1 MPILVDFNQV
11 AISNL
16 MINLKMNQLD
26 TVEEDMLR
34 HMILNSLRFN
44 RNKFTEEYGEL
55 IICCDGRNT
64 WRRDVFPYYKRNRK
78 ESRAASGY
86 DWNHIFETLNKIKSE
101 IDEHFPYK
109 VVHLDRAEA
118 DDVIAVLAKQWTRD
132 DKVLILSG
140 DKDFMQ
146 LQKYDNVK
154 QYSPVQ
160 KKFLRVDNPQE
171 FLFEHIVRGDTG
183 DGIPNCLSKDSTFV
197 SGDRQTPI
205 TKKRLTEWMQKGKVD
220 YKNGDVGFDRNQRLI
235 DFDYI
240 PEDLAKDI
248 VRVFEDAPASDRR
261 NLFPYFVDKRLSKLM
276 EHITEF

>member
-16 MINLKMNQLD
+16 MINLKMNNLD

-64 WRRDVFPYYKRNRK
+64 WRRDAFPYYKRNRK
-78 ESRAASGY
+78 ETRASSGY
-86 DWNHIFETLNKIKSE
+86 NWNQIFETLNTIKSE
-101 IDEHFPYK
+101 IDEFFPYK

-118 DDVIAVLAKQWTRD
+118 DDIIAILAKHWTKD
-132 DKVLILSG
+132 EPVLILSG

-146 LQKYDNVK
+146 LQKYENIK

-197 SGDRQTPI
+197 SGGRQTPI
-205 TKKRLTEWMQKGKVD
+205 TKKRLAEWMEKGKVD
-220 YKNGDVGFDRNQRLI
+220 YKDGDVGFDRNQRLI

-240 PEDLAKDI
+240 PEDLAIEI
-248 VRVFEDAPASDRR
+248 VEAYEDATVTDRR
-261 NLFPYFVDKRLSKLM
+261 YLFDYFVNKRLSKLM
-276 EHITEF
+276 ENIQEF

>member
-64 WRRDVFPYYKRNRK
+64 WRRNVFPYYKRNRK
-78 ESRAASGY
+78 KTRAASGY

-240 PEDLAKDI
+240 PEDLVKDI

-261 NLFPYFVDKRLSKLM
+261 FLFPYFVDKRLSKLM

>member
-1 MPILVDFNQV
+1 MPILVDFNQI

-16 MINLKMNQLD
+16 MISLKMGHME
-26 TVEEDMLR
+26 TIEEGMLR

-44 RNKFTEEYGEL
+44 RNKFNENYGEL
-55 IICCDGRNT
+55 VICCDGKNT

-86 DWNHIFETLNKIKSE
+86 DWGLIFEILNTIRAE
-101 IDEHFPYK
+101 LTEHFPYK

-118 DDVIAVLAKQWTRD
+118 DDIIAVLARNWID
-132 DKVLILSG
+132 EKVLILSG

-146 LQKYDNVK
+146 LQKYENVS

-160 KKFLRVDNPQE
+160 KKYLRVKNPQE
-171 FLFEHIVRGDTG
+171 FLFEHIARGDIG

-197 SGDRQTPI
+197 SGDRQVPV
-205 TKKRLTEWMQKGKVD
+205 TKKRLAEWMEAGEVN
-220 YKNGDVGFDRNQRLI
+220 YKNGEVGFARNQRLI

-240 PEDLAKDI
+240 PEDLEKNI
-248 VRVFEDAPASDRR
+248 TKSYEDAPVVNRSE
-261 NLFPYFVDKRLSKLM
+261 LFPYFVSNRLSNLM

>member
-1 MPILVDFNQV
+1 M
-11 AISNL
+11 IS
-16 MINLKMNQLD
+16 LKMGHVDN
-26 TVEEDMLR
+26 VEEGMLR

-44 RNKFTEEYGEL
+44 RNKFNENYGEL
-55 IICCDGRNT
+55 VICCDGKNT

-86 DWNHIFETLNKIKSE
+86 DWSLIFEILNTIRAE
-101 IDEHFPYK
+101 LTEHFPYK

-118 DDVIAVLAKQWTRD
+118 DDIIAVLARNWID
-132 DKVLILSG
+132 EKVLILSG

-146 LQKYDNVK
+146 LQKYENVS

-160 KKFLRVDNPQE
+160 KKYLRVKNPQE
-171 FLFEHIVRGDTG
+171 FLFEHIARGDIG

-197 SGDRQTPI
+197 SGDRQVPV
-205 TKKRLTEWMQKGKVD
+205 TKKRLAEWMEAGEVN
-220 YKNGDVGFDRNQRLI
+220 YKNGEVGFTRNQRLI

-248 VRVFEDAPASDRR
+248 VEEYIKAETPDRR
-261 NLFPYFVDKRLSKLM
+261 GLFDYFVHNKLSKLM
-276 EHITEF
+276 ENIQEF

>member
-16 MINLKMNQLD
+16 MINLKMNNLS
-26 TVEEDMLR
+26 TVDEDMLR

-44 RNKFTEEYGEL
+44 RTKFTEEYGEL
-55 IICCDGRNT
+55 VICCDGRNT
-64 WRRDVFPYYKRNRK
+64 WRREVFPYYKRNRK
-78 ESRAASGY
+78 KTRAASGY
-86 DWNHIFETLNKIKSE
+86 DWNHIFETLNKIKTE
-101 IDEHFPYK
+101 INENFPYK

-118 DDVIAVLAKQWTRD
+118 DDIIAVLAKQWTRD
-132 DKVLILSG
+132 EPVLILSG

-160 KKFLRVDNPQE
+160 KKFLRADNPQE
-171 FLFEHIVRGDTG
+171 FLFEHIVRGDVG

-205 TKKRLTEWMQKGKVD
+205 TKKRVAKWMERGKVD

-235 DFDYI
+235 DFNYI

-248 VRVFEDAPASDRR
+248 VREYENAPEQDRR
-261 NLFPYFVDKRLSKLM
+261 YLFSYFVDKHLSKLM
-276 EHITEF
+276 EHIREF

>member
-16 MINLKMNQLD
+16 MINLKMNNLS
-26 TVEEDMLR
+26 TVDEDMLR

-44 RNKFTEEYGEL
+44 RTKFTEEYGEL
-55 IICCDGRNT
+55 VICCDGRNT
-64 WRRDVFPYYKRNRK
+64 WRREVFPYYKRNRK
-78 ESRAASGY
+78 KTRAASGY
-86 DWNHIFETLNKIKSE
+86 DWNHIFETLNKIKTE
-101 IDEHFPYK
+101 INENFPYK

-118 DDVIAVLAKQWTRD
+118 DDIIAVLAKQWTRD
-132 DKVLILSG
+132 EPVLILSG

-160 KKFLRVDNPQE
+160 KKFLRADNPQE
-171 FLFEHIVRGDTG
+171 FLFEHIVRGDVG

-205 TKKRLTEWMQKGKVD
+205 TKKRVVEWMEKGKVD
-220 YKNGDVGFDRNQRLI
+220 YKTGDVGFDRNQRLI
-235 DFDYI
+235 DFEYI

-248 VRVFEDAPASDRR
+248 VREYESAPAQDRR
-261 NLFPYFVDKRLSKLM
+261 HLLSYFVDNHLSKLM
-276 EHITEF
+276 EHIREF

>member
-16 MINLKMNQLD
+16 MINLKMNHLD

-44 RNKFTEEYGEL
+44 RNKFTEEFGEL

-205 TKKRLTEWMQKGKVD
+205 TKKRLAEWMQKGKVD

-248 VRVFEDAPASDRR
+248 VRVFEDAPAGDRR

>member
-16 MINLKMNQLD
+16 MISLKMGHINEVD
-26 TVEEDMLR
+26 EGMLR

-44 RNKFTEEYGEL
+44 RNKFNEKYGEL
-55 IICCDGRNT
+55 VICCDGRNT

-86 DWNHIFETLNKIKSE
+86 DWALIFEILNTIKGE
-101 IDEHFPYK
+101 LTEHFPYK

-118 DDVIAVLAKQWTRD
+118 DDIIAVLARNWID
-132 DKVLILSG
+132 EKVLILSG

-146 LQKYDNVK
+146 LQKYENVN

-160 KKFLRVDNPQE
+160 KKYLRVKNPQE
-171 FLFEHIVRGDTG
+171 FLFEHIARGDIG

-197 SGDRQTPI
+197 SGDRQVPV
-205 TKKRLTEWMQKGKVD
+205 TKKRLAEWMENGKVN
-220 YKNGDVGFDRNQRLI
+220 YKNGDVGFVRNRRLI

-240 PEDLAKDI
+240 PEDLAKEI
-248 VRVFEDAPASDRR
+248 AEEYIKAETPDRR
-261 NLFPYFVDKRLSKLM
+261 GLFDYFVYNKLSRLM
-276 EHITEF
+276 ESIQEF

>member
-16 MINLKMNQLD
+16 MINLKMNHLD

-44 RNKFTEEYGEL
+44 RNKFTEEFGEL

-248 VRVFEDAPASDRR
+248 VRVFEDAPAGDRR

>member
-26 TVEEDMLR
+26 TVDEDMLR

-44 RNKFTEEYGEL
+44 RSKFTEEYGEL
-55 IICCDGRNT
+55 VICCDGRNT
-64 WRRDVFPYYKRNRK
+64 WRREVFPYYKRNRK
-78 ESRAASGY
+78 KSRAASGY

-101 IDEHFPYK
+101 INESFPYK
-109 VVHLDRAEA
+109 VVHIDRAEA
-118 DDVIAVLAKQWTRD
+118 DDIIAVLEKQWTRD
-132 DKVLILSG
+132 EKVLILSG

-160 KKFLRVDNPQE
+160 KKFLRAGDPKE
-171 FLFEHIVRGDTG
+171 YLFEHIVRGDTS

-205 TKKRLTEWMQKGKVD
+205 TKKRLTEWMEKGKVD
-220 YKNGDVGFDRNQRLI
+220 YKNGDVGFDRNRRLI
-235 DFDYI
+235 DFEYI
-240 PEDLAKDI
+240 PDDLVLEISQA
-248 VRVFEDAPASDRR
+248 FEVALEPDRS
-261 NLFPYFVDKRLSKLM
+261 NLFSYFVENKLSKLM
-276 EHITEF
+276 DHIREF

>member
-16 MINLKMNQLD
+16 MINLKMNHLD

-44 RNKFTEEYGEL
+44 RNKFTEEFGEL

-160 KKFLRVDNPQE
+160 KKYLRVDNPKE

>member
-16 MINLKMNQLD
+16 MINLKMNHLD

-44 RNKFTEEYGEL
+44 RNKFTEEFGEL

-64 WRRDVFPYYKRNRK
+64 WRRDVFPYYKRNHK

-248 VRVFEDAPASDRR
+248 VRVFEDAPAGDRR

>member
-16 MINLKMNQLD
+16 MINLKMNHLD

-101 IDEHFPYK
+101 INEHFPYK

-118 DDVIAVLAKQWTRD
+118 DDIIAVLAKQWTTD
-132 DKVLILSG
+132 EQVLILSG

-160 KKFLRVDNPQE
+160 KKYLRVGNPQD
-171 FLFEHIVRGDTG
+171 FLFEHIVRGDTS

-248 VRVFEDAPASDRR
+248 VRVFEDAPIQDRR
-261 NLFPYFVDKRLSKLM
+261 FLFPYFVDKRLSKLM

>member
-16 MINLKMNQLD
+16 MINLKMNHLD

-248 VRVFEDAPASDRR
+248 VRVFEDAPAGDRR

>member
-16 MINLKMNQLD
+16 MINLKMNHLD

-44 RNKFTEEYGEL
+44 RNKFTEAYGEL

-248 VRVFEDAPASDRR
+248 VRVFEDAPAGDRR

>member
-1 MPILVDFNQV
+1 MPILVDFNQI

-16 MINLKMNQLD
+16 MINLKMGHIDN
-26 TVEEDMLR
+26 VEEDMLR

-44 RNKFTEEYGEL
+44 RSKFTEKYGEL

-78 ESRAASGY
+78 ESRASSGY
-86 DWNHIFETLNKIKSE
+86 DWNLIT
-101 IDEHFPYK
+101 DELHEYFPYK
-109 VVHLDRAEA
+109 VVHLERAEA

-146 LQKYDNVK
+146 LQKLDNVD

-160 KKFLRVDNPQE
+160 KKFLRVKNPQE
-171 FLFEHIVRGDTG
+171 FLFEHIVRGDVG

-197 SGDRQTPI
+197 SRDRQTPI
-205 TKKRLTEWMQKGKVD
+205 TKKRLAEWMEKGKVD
-220 YKNGDVGFDRNQRLI
+220 YKNGDVGFDRNRRLI

-240 PEDLAKDI
+240 PEDLVQAI
-248 VRVFEDAPASDRR
+248 VREYDEAPAPDRR
-261 NLFPYFVDKRLSKLM
+261 QLFSYFVDNRLSKLM
-276 EHITEF
+276 EHIREF

>member
-1 MPILVDFNQV
+1 MPILVDFNQI

-16 MINLKMNQLD
+16 MINLKMGHIDN
-26 TVEEDMLR
+26 VEEDMLR

-44 RNKFTEEYGEL
+44 RSKFTEKYGEL

-78 ESRAASGY
+78 ESRASSGY
-86 DWNHIFETLNKIKSE
+86 DWNLIFETLNKIT
-101 IDEHFPYK
+101 DELHEYFPYK
-109 VVHLDRAEA
+109 VVHLERAEA

-146 LQKYDNVK
+146 LQKLDNVD

-160 KKFLRVDNPQE
+160 KKFLRVKNPQE
-171 FLFEHIVRGDTG
+171 FLFEHIVRGDVG

-197 SGDRQTPI
+197 SRDRQTPI
-205 TKKRLTEWMQKGKVD
+205 TKKRLAEWMEKGKVD
-220 YKNGDVGFDRNQRLI
+220 YKNGDVGFDRNRRLI

-240 PEDLAKDI
+240 PEDLVQAI
-248 VRVFEDAPASDRR
+248 VREYDEAPAPDRR
-261 NLFPYFVDKRLSKLM
+261 QLFSYFVDNRLSKLM
-276 EHITEF
+276 EHIREF

>member
-16 MINLKMNQLD
+16 MINLKMNHLD

-160 KKFLRVDNPQE
+160 KKYLRVDNPKE

-248 VRVFEDAPASDRR
+248 VRVFEDAPAGDRR

>member
-16 MINLKMNQLD
+16 MINLKMNHLD

-44 RNKFTEEYGEL
+44 RGKFTEEYGEL

-248 VRVFEDAPASDRR
+248 VRVFEDAPAGDRR

>member
-16 MINLKMNQLD
+16 MINLKMNHLD

-44 RNKFTEEYGEL
+44 RNKFTEDYGEL

-183 DGIPNCLSKDSTFV
+183 EGIPNCQSKDSTIV

-248 VRVFEDAPASDRR
+248 VRVFEDAPAGDRR

>member
-64 WRRDVFPYYKRNRK
+64 WRRDSFPYYKRNRK
-78 ESRAASGY
+78 KTRAASGY

-101 IDEHFPYK
+101 LDDHFPYK

-118 DDVIAVLAKQWTRD
+118 DDIIAVLAKQWTKD
-132 DKVLILSG
+132 EPVLILSG

-197 SGDRQTPI
+197 SGERQAPI
-205 TKKRLTEWMQKGKVD
+205 TKKRLAEWIQKGKVD
-220 YKNGDVGFDRNQRLI
+220 YKDGDVGFDRNRRLI

-248 VRVFEDAPASDRR
+248 VREYEDAPVQDRR
-261 NLFPYFVDKRLSKLM
+261 NLFPYFVNKRLSKLM

>member
-26 TVEEDMLR
+26 TVDEDMLR

-44 RNKFTEEYGEL
+44 RSKFTEEYGEL
-55 IICCDGRNT
+55 VICCDGRNT
-64 WRRDVFPYYKRNRK
+64 WRREVFPYYKRNRK
-78 ESRAASGY
+78 KSRAASGY

-101 IDEHFPYK
+101 INESFPYK
-109 VVHLDRAEA
+109 VVHIDRAEA
-118 DDVIAVLAKQWTRD
+118 DDIIAVLAKQWTRD
-132 DKVLILSG
+132 EKVLILSG

-160 KKFLRVDNPQE
+160 KKFLRAGDPKE
-171 FLFEHIVRGDTG
+171 YLFEHIVRGDTS

-205 TKKRLTEWMQKGKVD
+205 TKKRLTEWMEKGKVD
-220 YKNGDVGFDRNQRLI
+220 YKNGDVGFDRNRRLI
-235 DFDYI
+235 DFEYI
-240 PEDLAKDI
+240 PDDLVSEISQAFD
-248 VRVFEDAPASDRR
+248 VAPEPDRS
-261 NLFPYFVDKRLSKLM
+261 NLFSYFVENKLSKLM
-276 EHITEF
+276 DHIREF

>member
-248 VRVFEDAPASDRR
+248 VRVFEDAPAGDRR

>member
-16 MINLKMNQLD
+16 MINLKMNHLD

-44 RNKFTEEYGEL
+44 RNKFTEEFGEL

-160 KKFLRVDNPQE
+160 KKYLRVDNPQE

-248 VRVFEDAPASDRR
+248 VRVFEDAPAGDRR

>member
-1 MPILVDFNQV
+1 MPILVDFNQI

-16 MINLKMNQLD
+16 MISLKMGHME
-26 TVEEDMLR
+26 TIEEGMLR

-44 RNKFTEEYGEL
+44 RNKFNENYGEL
-55 IICCDGRNT
+55 VICCDGKNT

-86 DWNHIFETLNKIKSE
+86 DWGLIFEILNTIRAE
-101 IDEHFPYK
+101 LTEHFPYK

-118 DDVIAVLAKQWTRD
+118 DDIIAVLSRNWID
-132 DKVLILSG
+132 EKVLILSG

-146 LQKYDNVK
+146 LQKYENVS

-160 KKFLRVDNPQE
+160 KKYLRVKNPQE
-171 FLFEHIVRGDTG
+171 FLFEHIARGDIG

-197 SGDRQTPI
+197 SGDRQVPV
-205 TKKRLTEWMQKGKVD
+205 TKKRLAEWMEAREVN
-220 YKNGDVGFDRNQRLI
+220 YKNGEVGFARNQRLI

-240 PEDLAKDI
+240 PEDLEKEI
-248 VRVFEDAPASDRR
+248 VEEYIKAETPDRR
-261 NLFPYFVDKRLSKLM
+261 GLFDYFVHNKLSKLM
-276 EHITEF
+276 ENIQEF